1 MTKSSKTKSS
11 KTKSSKTKSSKTKSS
26 KVESPTTWPFILY
39 CMCCCCLP
47 LLLCCIFVIV
57 ILINGGNVE
66 NTINEEIPHA
76 RLVEGSDA
84 DELCIKYDWKFYT
97 GIVLFILQLV
107 FCFYFA
113 HVAADYVRQDDYPS
127 GLWKIIPG

>member
-1 MTKSSKTKSS
+1 M
-11 KTKSSKTKSSKTKSS
+11 TKSS

-47 LLLCCIFVIV
+47 ILVCCIFVIV
-57 ILINGGNVE
+57 ILIKGGDLHKLK
-66 NTINEEIPHA
+66 TMGNEFT
-76 RLVEGSDA
+76 RSTGLVEGSDA

-107 FCFYFA
+107 CCFYFA
-113 HVAADYVRQDDYPS
+113 HVAADYVRQDGYPT
-127 GLWKIIPG
+127 GLWKFIPG